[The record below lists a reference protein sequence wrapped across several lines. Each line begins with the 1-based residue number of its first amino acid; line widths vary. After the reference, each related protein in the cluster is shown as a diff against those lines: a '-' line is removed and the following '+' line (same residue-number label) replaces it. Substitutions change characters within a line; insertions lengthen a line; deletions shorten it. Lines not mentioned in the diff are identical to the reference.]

1 MKHQDGRKLQ
11 PEAQEAIRLR
21 VAHFLKTAKGTQQQA
36 ADIFQLSVPAV
47 KKIWKQYK
55 EGGMKSLKLKK
66 RGPHQCTALLSKQQ
80 VKQLKSLIKKDMP
93 DSYHIPYYL
102 WTADAVRLLIKKK
115 QG

>member
-1 MKHQDGRKLQ
+1 MKHQDGRKLK

-36 ADIFQLSVPAV
+36 ADIFQLSAPAV

-55 EGGMKSLKLKK
+55 EGGMKALKLKK
-66 RGPHQCTALLSKQQ
+66 RGPHLRTALLSKQQ
-80 VKQLKSLIKKDMP
+80 VKQLKSLVKKDMP
-93 DSYHIPYYL
+93 DSYNLPHYL